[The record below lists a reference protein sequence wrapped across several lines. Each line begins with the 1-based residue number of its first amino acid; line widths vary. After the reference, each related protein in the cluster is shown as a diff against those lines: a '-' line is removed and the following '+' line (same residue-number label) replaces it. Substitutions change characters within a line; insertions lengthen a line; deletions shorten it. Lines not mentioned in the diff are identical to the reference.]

1 MLQLWQTLS
10 FTTSKSKRDST
21 ILVNFSMPLLG
32 EVEFEIEKRKQGN
45 LHGWGWDERAKSEV
59 CDVVT
64 HVVYFWNLARGLPI
78 LEISKSKQSEVLQ
91 NTAPS
96 TSATGRAPSTNKTAS
111 MAGVATCSRPRLNPV
126 MLVTSLHTLRY
137 LPSNLLLPIS
147 KGAEACRYIT
157 KCNPIVQDQQTWR
170 A

>member
-1 MLQLWQTLS
+1 MTNS
-10 FTTSKSKRDST
+10 DSTSQPAKSKRDAS

-32 EVEFEIEKRKQGN
+32 KVEFEIENRKQGN
-45 LHGWGWDERAKSEV
+45 LHGWGWDEQAKSEF

-64 HVVYFWNLARGLPI
+64 HVVYFWNLARGLPM
-78 LEISKSKQSEVLQ
+78 LEISKSKRSVKVLH

-96 TSATGRAPSTNKTAS
+96 TSAATGRAPSTNKTAS
-111 MAGVATCSRPRLNPV
+111 MAGVATSSRPRLNPV
-126 MLVTSLHTLRY
+126 MLVTSLHTLRN
-137 LPSNLLLPIS
+137 LPSSLLLPIS

-157 KCNPIVQDQQTWR
+157 KCNPIVQDQQTWC